1 MFNTHDLEFSSDPFN
16 HWVMDNFLDIKD
28 ANELSHQ
35 FIDYESSEDVVHYQ
49 GWIAEKKTCNIWNRF
64 PTLTYKTFSNLLS
77 VGFVNHIST
86 ITGIT
91 PLYPDIG
98 LHGGGWHMHGTGGNL
113 NVHKDY
119 SVHPKLGLRR
129 KLNLIVYLSEDWN
142 PEWGGAIEF
151 WSHNEQTNRPLALEK
166 SIDCM
171 YNRAVLF
178 DTTQNSWHGL
188 PTPLTCPKGKY
199 RKSIAMYYL
208 TDADGDEEVRKRALF
223 APRKEQEN
231 DPNVLELIKERTK
244 CTK

>member
-1 MFNTHDLEFSSDPFN
+1 MDYKVEKFNSPFDHWILNDFFSLDFATEISNSFCDYNDSSWWNYNSPLEN
-16 HWVMDNFLDIKD
+16 
-28 ANELSHQ
+28 
-35 FIDYESSEDVVHYQ
+35 
-49 GWIAEKKTCNIWNRF
+49 KKTIQDWRKF
-64 PTLTYKTFSNLLS
+64 SPIIYRTFQHLCSPDFIGYLKE
-77 VGFVNHIST
+77 
-86 ITGIT
+86 ITGIRD
-91 PLYPDIG
+91 LYPDYG

-151 WSHNEQTNRPLALEK
+151 WSHNEQNNRPLALEK

-208 TDADGDEEVRKRALF
+208 TDADGDEEVRQRALF